1 MPYLYIAQGVGGLIK
16 AGMTSNIKNRLGC
29 LRWSF
34 QKHGDKLARYTTCE
48 ELESIGHAERDA
60 QYELAQLATS
70 RIGREWFKG
79 LDFDEAVAIAQ
90 AHTALTKQK
99 AEA

>member
-1 MPYLYIAQGVGGLIK
+1 MPCLYIAQGVGGLIK

-34 QKHGDKLARYTTCE
+34 RKYGDQLARYTTCE
-48 ELESIGHAERDA
+48 ELESIGYAERDA
-60 QYELAQLATS
+60 QYELAQLAS
-70 RIGREWFKG
+70 KRIGREWFHG
-79 LDFDEAVAIAQ
+79 VNFDEAVSIARAQ
-90 AHTALTKQK
+90 TALAKQK